1 MFPDSFPEAL
11 TMSIR
16 LLALLWL
23 VPGLCAAE
31 TREVRFDW
39 LTQGEA
45 SGSLVTRIGEDGE
58 RHSRFEFNDR
68 GRGPTIEE
76 TIRLDAAGLPVSI
89 TVEGKSYMGAPAQ
102 EEFSRTGD
110 TARW

>member
-45 SGSLVTRIGEDGE
+45 SGSLVTRIGF
-58 RHSRFEFNDR
+58 RRL
-68 GRGPTIEE
+68 PE
-76 TIRLDAAGLPVSI
+76 TMAIRPYQAMWKAVRRNLC
-89 TVEGKSYMGAPAQ
+89 
-102 EEFSRTGD
+102 
-110 TARW
+110 